1 MEIRE
6 KPVGITKVQVSS
18 KMDENNALFLDWLC
32 NQGKPFPTSRSWWVN
47 ECMSLIRVLFRSGQ
61 LAIPISTLQQI
72 PRIPSGIPSLPH
84 CGAVN
89 EPGLPP
95 TRPTQARFNFF
106 SHLRDRGADRG
117 AAAMQSPS
125 FPSELRSTFALRIA

>member
-1 MEIRE
+1 M
-6 KPVGITKVQVSS
+6 GIEKVQVSS
-18 KMDENNALFLDWLC
+18 KMDEANALFLDWLC

-72 PRIPSGIPSLPH
+72 PCIPSGIPSLPH

-95 TRPTQARFNFF
+95 TRPTQARFNFRV
-106 SHLRDRGADRG
+106 SLLRNGPYHEGLEAVAWGTSNSAKIR
-117 AAAMQSPS
+117 
-125 FPSELRSTFALRIA
+125 FPFAFRRIA